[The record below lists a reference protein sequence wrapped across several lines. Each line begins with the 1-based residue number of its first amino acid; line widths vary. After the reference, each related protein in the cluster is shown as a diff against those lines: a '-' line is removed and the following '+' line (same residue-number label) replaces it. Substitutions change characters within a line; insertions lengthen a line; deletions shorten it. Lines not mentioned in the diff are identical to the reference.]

1 MSSNLPIPLPP
12 RTPTPPTPL
21 PDDRPSPS
29 TSFKSRPGSI
39 GLGLGLH
46 HHNDSVSSLTP
57 SIQEHHD
64 YDYKSGINDSRER
77 TRMEAQYVDRGPES
91 GKTDSTASMLSP
103 ESATFSISNGGLSPA
118 NAIYSPLTPQTAS
131 TDGGFGNLDVN
142 ANGNTVTNPFNF
154 TPVQYERSP
163 SISSLGGAEK
173 KLVGRRGHKYRH
185 SSIHAS
191 HMEGIIKPP
200 QASRTPLSVPA
211 SLPMP
216 TRKEAWWSMTKQQT
230 TRLTW
235 CICHFLVAGYVQF
248 SGAGS
253 LAMTA
258 LSRLLLFDAAGATVC
273 VVVDVMGNFEV
284 WKRSSIKHPFGLE
297 RADVL
302 AGFGMAVFIGFM
314 GLDVISHGIQHSL
327 ENLGTHVAHS
337 PHAHER
343 VGTAHVDFAS
353 LLSIAS
359 TLVSAVLLKNHARMG
374 KAMRVGLLAGW
385 GKILGNPS
393 HFLTLSCSL
402 AILLLP
408 FLTTKYYAAF
418 DFALS
423 LVIACFMVLT
433 GTRLGSSLSSMLLMS
448 ARSPAEDKYALR
460 DIADDVANC
469 DPSITN
475 VDEARFWQVHYGSGM
490 ANLKLRY
497 RKSRGGYG
505 MTDDLTR
512 VRQNVTKLIQRR
524 LAGLRWEVSIQ
535 LSVETD

>member
-1 MSSNLPIPLPP
+1 MSADSLPIPLPP
-12 RTPTPPTPL
+12 RTPTPPTPIPPSPRAL
-21 PDDRPSPS
+21 KPRPSP
-29 TSFKSRPGSI
+29 I
-39 GLGLGLH
+39 GLGLH
-46 HHNDSVSSLTP
+46 HHSDSTSSLTP
-57 SIQEHHD
+57 SIEEHHD
-64 YDYKSGINDSRER
+64 YDWTTGINDSPARR
-77 TRMEAQYVDRGPES
+77 KMEAQYVDRGPD
-91 GKTDSTASMLSP
+91 TNATASTASMLSP
-103 ESATFSISNGGLSPA
+103 ESATFSIANNGLSPA
-118 NAIYSPLTPQTAS
+118 GTTYSPFTPQTAS
-131 TDGGFGNLDVN
+131 TDGGFGSIDSN
-142 ANGNTVTNPFNF
+142 ANGQTVSNPFNF

-163 SISSLGGAEK
+163 AAPGAKSE

-200 QASRTPLSVPA
+200 QASRTPLAVPA

-235 CICHFLVAGYVQF
+235 CMCHFLVAGYVQF

-327 ENLGTHVAHS
+327 ENLGTHVPHS
-337 PHAHER
+337 PHAQER
-343 VGTAHVDFAS
+343 VGTANVDFAS
-353 LLSIAS
+353 LLSIGS

-374 KAMRVGLLAGW
+374 KAMRVGLIAGW
-385 GKILGNPS
+385 GRILGNPS

-408 FLTTKYYAAF
+408 FLTTQYYAAF
-418 DFALS
+418 DFILS
-423 LVIACFMVLT
+423 VVIACFMVLT
-433 GTRLGSSLSSMLLMS
+433 GARLGSSLSSMLLMS
-448 ARSPAEDKYALR
+448 ARSPSDDKLALR
-460 DIADDVANC
+460 NIADDLANC
-469 DPSITN
+469 DPNITH
-475 VDEARFWQVHYGSGM
+475 VDEACFWQVHYGSGM

-505 MTDDLTR
+505 MATDDLMR
-512 VRQNVTKLIQRR
+512 IRQNVTKLIQRK
-524 LAGLRWEVSIQ
+524 LAGLRWEVSVQ

>member
-1 MSSNLPIPLPP
+1 MASRP
-12 RTPTPPTPL
+12 RTPPSTDSPPSPGTSKPL
-21 PDDRPSPS
+21 P
-29 TSFKSRPGSI
+29 FGS
-39 GLGLGLH
+39 GLGLSHDNG
-46 HHNDSVSSLTP
+46 STP

-64 YDYKSGINDSRER
+64 YDIRTGINDSPDRER
-77 TRMEAQYVDRGPES
+77 RARILELERGL
-91 GKTDSTASMLSP
+91 DSSRTAESMLSP
-103 ESATFSISNGGLSPA
+103 ESATFSINGGPSPA
-118 NAIYSPLTPQTAS
+118 QTLYSPITPQTAS
-131 TDGGFGNLDVN
+131 TDGGFPNIDGSAGAAIN
-142 ANGNTVTNPFNF
+142 NPFNF
-154 TPVQYERSP
+154 TPVQYE
-163 SISSLGGAEK
+163 GGQA
-173 KLVGRRGHKYRH
+173 VGGIKTDAMGKRRGHKYRH

-191 HMEGIIKPP
+191 HMGSII
-200 QASRTPLSVPA
+200 QAPLASKTPLTVPA

-230 TRLTW
+230 TRLSW
-235 CICHFLVAGYVQF
+235 CACHFFIAGYVQF

-343 VGTAHVDFAS
+343 VGAAHVDFAS
-353 LLSIAS
+353 LLSIGS
-359 TLVSAVLLKNHARMG
+359 TLVSAFLLKNHARIG
-374 KAMRVGLLAGW
+374 KAMRFELLAGW

-402 AILLLP
+402 GILALP
-408 FLTTKYYAAF
+408 FFTQAYYGAF
-418 DFALS
+418 DFLLSVIIAL
-423 LVIACFMVLT
+423 LMVAF
-433 GTRLGSSLSSMLLMS
+433 GTRLGISLSSMLLMS
-448 ARSPAEDKYALR
+448 VRPPPSDQNALR
-460 DIADDVANC
+460 DLIDDIANSDA
-469 DPSITN
+469 SITN
-475 VDEARFWQVHYGSGM
+475 VDEANFWQVHYGLCM

-497 RKSRGGYG
+497 RKSRAGYG

-512 VRQNVTKLIQRR
+512 IRKVVEGIVTKR
-524 LAGLRWEVSIQ
+524 LGGVRWDVSVQ
-535 LSVETD
+535 LSIETD

>member
-1 MSSNLPIPLPP
+1 M
-12 RTPTPPTPL
+12 
-21 PDDRPSPS
+21 
-29 TSFKSRPGSI
+29 
-39 GLGLGLH
+39 GLG
-46 HHNDSVSSLTP
+46 
-57 SIQEHHD
+57 
-64 YDYKSGINDSRER
+64 
-77 TRMEAQYVDRGPES
+77 PET

-103 ESATFSISNGGLSPA
+103 ESATFSINGGLSPSGTM
-118 NAIYSPLTPQTAS
+118 YSPNTPQTAS
-131 TDGGFGNLDVN
+131 TDGGFGSIDSNTS
-142 ANGNTVTNPFNF
+142 GQTVTNPFNF
-154 TPVQYERSP
+154 TPVQYERSN
-163 SISSLGGAEK
+163 SITSIGGTRSE

-191 HMEGIIKPP
+191 HMEGIFKPP
-200 QASRTPLSVPA
+200 QASRTPLAVPA

-230 TRLTW
+230 TRLIW
-235 CICHFLVAGYVQF
+235 CMCHFLIAGYVQF

-314 GLDVISHGIQHSL
+314 GLDVISHGIQHWL

-337 PHAHER
+337 AHEHER
-343 VGTAHVDFAS
+343 VGTANVDFAS
-353 LLSIAS
+353 LLSIGS

-402 AILLLP
+402 AILALP
-408 FLTTKYYAAF
+408 FFTTKYYAAF

-423 LVIACFMVLT
+423 VVTATFMLLT
-433 GTRLGSSLSSMLLMS
+433 GARLGTSLSSMLLMS
-448 ARSPAEDKYALR
+448 ARSPSDDIHALR

-512 VRQNVTKLIQRR
+512 IRQNVTKLVQKR
-524 LAGLRWEVSIQ
+524 LSGLRWDVSVQ